1 MAQKRGA
8 LTIDA
13 AELLAIDALGWLA
26 AEPEALGR
34 FLALAGIGPEMLR
47 TAAADPGFLTGV
59 LDYFVSDEPALVAFA
74 RHAGIPP
81 EEVAAAHRALTRV
94 G

>member
-47 TAAADPGFLTGV
+47 TAAADPSFLTGV
-59 LDYFVSDEPALVAFA
+59 LDYFVGDEPVLVAFA